1 MSLPIL
7 ILAAGKSRR
16 FGEADKRFAPLPH
29 GGVLVNALVRRS
41 RKAGLDVSVVIDA
54 DDDVSARIDA
64 PCILSAKAS
73 LGMGHSI
80 ADGVAHLGLTS
91 SAQGVLILPVDLPL
105 LRIESLLAVAKIL
118 KPDNIVMP
126 VCAGRRGHP
135 VGFGRNFWPQLCEL
149 RGDVGAKSVLT
160 GQAKFVE
167 EVVVG
172 DKGIY
177 QDADTPA
184 QMAELLLRLNP
195 RLRPE

>member
-64 PCILSAKAS
+64 PCILSANAS

-80 ADGVAHLGLTS
+80 ADGAGGID
-91 SAQGVLILPVDLPL
+91 SAGGFA
-105 LRIESLLAVAKIL
+105 AVANRIAACSRK
-118 KPDNIVMP
+118 N
-126 VCAGRRGHP
+126 
-135 VGFGRNFWPQLCEL
+135 
-149 RGDVGAKSVLT
+149 S
-160 GQAKFVE
+160 
-167 EVVVG
+167 
-172 DKGIY
+172 
-177 QDADTPA
+177 
-184 QMAELLLRLNP
+184 
-195 RLRPE
+195 